1 MHYHHDEEQ
10 QLSFYKKLHIKTYR
24 LSKKK
29 DILEIL
35 SFYFLCR
42 TKIYYKMLAVNFETT
57 HKPAKPPTN
66 HPQTTDKPPRHQSNH
81 PQITHK
87 PATNQPKI
95 AFHEDNSYEPQLFPC
110 PSCTKR
116 EMGAF
121 FDVPARFRISPS
133 PLYNSL
139 PSLIAD
145 YNPSH
150 KLLTQLRTLTNF
162 FRRLRLKILQ

>member
-1 MHYHHDEEQ
+1 MQ
-10 QLSFYKKLHIKTYR
+10 N
-24 LSKKK
+24 K
-29 DILEIL
+29 DILQDV
-35 SFYFLCR
+35 SCKFR
-42 TKIYYKMLAVNFETT
+42 NNPQTSQTT
-57 HKPAKPPTN
+57 HKSPTNHRQTTQKPVKPPTN
-66 HPQTTDKPPRHQSNH
+66 HPQTSQT
-81 PQITHK
+81 THK

-110 PSCTKR
+110 PSGTKR

-133 PLYNSL
+133 PLHNSL

-162 FRRLRLKILQ
+162 FRRLRLKILQWKFYAC